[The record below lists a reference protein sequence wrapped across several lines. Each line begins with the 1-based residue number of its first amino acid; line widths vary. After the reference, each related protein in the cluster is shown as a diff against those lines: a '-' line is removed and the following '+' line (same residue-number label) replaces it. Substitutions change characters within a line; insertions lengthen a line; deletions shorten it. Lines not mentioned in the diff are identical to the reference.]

1 MARISS
7 PGERNDR
14 LWSLVF
20 LQGRDGARTGKRHIS
35 CQPTKEAPMKMLIPA
50 LPLLLLVTG
59 EARAIKITAF
69 TNTDT
74 FVERANDIVIA
85 KCLGPVPDGR
95 QYDDGLY
102 PVDVQVLAV
111 VKGPKNKSMELGK
124 AKIATIYPMEAGKTY
139 LLTSM
144 GGSAYGTGFLAVAEL
159 SVIEVPANLR
169 LSDLK
174 GKTATEQVQ
183 AVFAGRRQE
192 VERQQRLL
200 EDEKRLLDK
209 AVSK

>member
-1 MARISS
+1 M
-7 PGERNDR
+7 
-14 LWSLVF
+14 
-20 LQGRDGARTGKRHIS
+20 Q
-35 CQPTKEAPMKMLIPA
+35 MLIPT

-59 EARAIKITAF
+59 EARAIKITPF
-69 TNTDT
+69 TNTDK
-74 FVERANDIVIA
+74 FVERAHDIVIA

-124 AKIATIYPMEAGKTY
+124 ARIATIYRMKAGKTN

-144 GGSAYGTGFLAVAEL
+144 GGSAHGTGFLAVAEL
-159 SVIEVPANLR
+159 SVVELPSNFQLG
-169 LSDLK
+169 DLN
-174 GKTATEQVQ
+174 GKTVTEQMQ
-183 AVFAGRRQE
+183 AVFAARRQK

-200 EDEKRLLDK
+200 EEVKRLLDK